1 MTVRKARAGRKARA
15 VRAGRTIRTR
25 ALPKIARIPRIR
37 RIRKISEARGVG
49 PALAAKSAELLR
61 LLEGLG
67 PVVVAFSGGV
77 DSSLL
82 LAAAVE
88 ACGNKVLAVTA
99 SSPTYPRRELENAR
113 RVASLVGAELR
124 TMKTREL
131 DDPAFRLNPLDR
143 CYHCKRELFAG
154 LTRLARDEGY
164 RALVEGSNVDD
175 LGDFRPGERAV
186 RELAVASPLRQANF
200 TKADVRDLARRVGLP
215 NWNKPAA
222 ACLASRF
229 AYGAEIT
236 REGLARVE
244 RLEDALL
251 KMGFGQVR
259 ARCHGDLVRIEIE
272 PPALARA
279 VEAKTR
285 ERIVETAAREG
296 FRFVTLD
303 LKGYRTGSFNP

>member
-1 MTVRKARAGRKARA
+1 MTIRKARK
-15 VRAGRTIRTR
+15 VRALR
-25 ALPKIARIPRIR
+25 K
-37 RIRKISEARGVG
+37 IRKVSEAGEAG
-49 PALAAKSAELLR
+49 PSLAAKSAELLR
-61 LLEGLG
+61 LLEGLC

-82 LAAAVE
+82 LAAAME

-99 SSPTYPRRELENAR
+99 SSPTYPRRELEDAR
-113 RVASLVGAELR
+113 RIASLIGAELR
-124 TMKTREL
+124 IVKTREI

-200 TKADVRDLARRVGLP
+200 TKADVRDLARRIGLP
-215 NWNKPAA
+215 NWDKPAA

-251 KMGFGQVR
+251 DMGFGQVR
-259 ARCHGDLVRIEIE
+259 ARCHGDLVRIEVE
-272 PPALARA
+272 PAALARA
-279 VEAKTR
+279 ARPEMRA
-285 ERIVETAAREG
+285 RIVETAAREG
-296 FRFVTLD
+296 FRFAALD